1 MNLPLRVTLLAA
13 TLLHPLAGLSQPTS
27 ASTYPDPAKVI
38 RLVVPAP
45 PGGPG
50 DVVARALAREL
61 TSSFKTLIVV
71 DNKPGGASIPGALV
85 VARAPADGYT
95 LLLTLN
101 TTLTQVPHLYAKA
114 PFDPFAEFTPI
125 AQVYRGSSVLV
136 AHPDFP
142 AKNLAESI
150 ALSRTQPVA
159 FASPSAG
166 TTGHLYI
173 EMLNADYGAKFIHVP
188 YKGASPAEQ
197 DLLAGHVQLL
207 FDSPATAVPYVR
219 AGRLKALAAAGTSRL
234 AGLPNLLTAKEQGF
248 AGFESSSW
256 LGVFG
261 PAGLPPQIVAK
272 LNQEISVAVNASQ
285 LREQFSALGV
295 ELVSTSPEAFRDVI
309 LEDYN
314 HWGKLIKRINLKLD

>member
-1 MNLPLRVTLLAA
+1 MDLFPRATLLAA
-13 TLLHPLAGLSQPTS
+13 ALLLPLAGWTQPTS
-27 ASTYPDPAKVI
+27 PAAYPDPARTI

-61 TSSFKTLIVV
+61 TASLGNSIVV
-71 DNKPGGASIPGALV
+71 ENKPGGASIPGALE

-101 TTLTQVPHLYAKA
+101 TTHTQVPHLYAKA
-114 PFDPFAEFTPI
+114 PFDPFADFTPI

-136 AHPDFP
+136 AHPSFP
-142 AKNLAESI
+142 ATNLAEAI
-150 ALSRTQPVA
+150 ALSRTQTVA
-159 FASPSAG
+159 FASPSPG

-173 EMLNADYGAKFIHVP
+173 EALNADYGAKFVHVP
-188 YKGASPAEQ
+188 YKGSNPAAQ

-207 FDSPATAVPYVR
+207 FDSPATAIPYVR

-234 AGLPNLLTAKEQGF
+234 AALPELPTAREQGF
-248 AGFESSSW
+248 PGFESSTW

-261 PAGLPPQIVAK
+261 PAGLPSPIVAK
-272 LNQEISVAVNASQ
+272 LNQEISRAVNASQ
-285 LREQFSALGV
+285 LREQFSAMGV
-295 ELVSTSPEAFRDVI
+295 ELVSSSPEAFREVI
-309 LEDYN
+309 RKDHDE
-314 HWGKLIKRINLKLD
+314 WGRLIKRINLKLD